1 MRKLYI
7 FDFDGTL
14 ANTFHQSALAYNQ
27 ALKQHKQ
34 PIKHENIE
42 EINFE
47 EFIEN
52 MTHDEEILQTYA
64 DIYQN
69 QNMKNT
75 KAYPEIH
82 ETLKKLQNQENTTL
96 TICSNRQQQQLEA
109 LTKQIFPDI
118 NFTQIIG
125 YQENQPYKPN
135 PQMIQKILDKYPQY
149 DKNEIIYIGDRNT
162 DIQTAKNAQLDLALV
177 TWGQGNTEAYQDEY
191 PIKIVEKPEQLL
203 EL

>member
-27 ALKQHKQ
+27 ALKQHNQ

-75 KAYPEIH
+75 KAYPKIH
-82 ETLKKLQNQENTTL
+82 QTLKKLQNQENTTI

-109 LTKQIFPDI
+109 LTQQIFPDI

-125 YQENQPYKPN
+125 YQENQPYKPD

-149 DKNEIIYIGDRNT
+149 NKHEIIYIGDRNT
-162 DIQTAKNAQLDLALV
+162 DIQTAKNANLDLALV
-177 TWGQGNTEAYQDEY
+177 TWGQGNTEAYNDKY

>member
-14 ANTFHQSALAYNQ
+14 ANTFYQSALAYNQ
-27 ALKQHKQ
+27 ALKQHNQ

-69 QNMKNT
+69 QNIKNT
-75 KAYPEIH
+75 KAYPKIQQ
-82 ETLKKLQNQENTTL
+82 TLKKLQNQENTTI

-109 LTKQIFPDI
+109 LTQQIFPDI

-125 YQENQPYKPN
+125 YQENQPYKPD

-149 DKNEIIYIGDRNT
+149 NKNEIIYIGDRNT
-162 DIQTAKNAQLDLALV
+162 DIQTAKNANLDLALV
-177 TWGQGNTEAYQDEY
+177 TWGQGNTEAYNDKY